1 MSRKQNQRWMK
12 LDNAAKIYPAA
23 MSWFGWMSI
32 FRLSVELDQKVNSE
46 ILHQALL
53 RTIKRFPSMSVR
65 LRKGLFWYYLDSIK
79 NPPEVQED
87 VKNPCAKMDFKK
99 RNGYMFRVRYYEN
112 RIAAEFFHV
121 LTDGTGGMVFLK
133 TLVAEYMEIKNGEKI
148 PRGNGILD
156 CKEEPTE
163 EETEDSF
170 LRHARK
176 ATLSVGDSK
185 AWHIKGTKE
194 SAGYM
199 NVITAIIPASQ
210 LHTKAKEHNATV
222 TEYLLT
228 HMLLALEELQ
238 RSKEKGK
245 KLPIKINVPINL
257 RKFYGSKTLRNFAN
271 YMNVGITP
279 ELGRYTFEETLTVVK
294 HQLGLMGTEKIM
306 NGRFSSN
313 VSNEKNILLR
323 LTPLVIKEPVMKLAF
338 LINGDRISTTIFSN
352 IGKIELPEE
361 MARHIARFDFMLGVQ
376 SKNPVACACVTFGD
390 TCCLNLTRSIK
401 ESEME
406 RLFLTRLVKDGIHV
420 KVESNQ

>member
-1 MSRKQNQRWMK
+1 MSRKQTQRWMK

-210 LHTKAKEHNATV
+210 LRTKAKEHNATV

-271 YMNVGITP
+271 YMNIGIEP
-279 ELGRYTFEETLTVVK
+279 ELGTYTFEETLTLVK
-294 HQLGLMGTEKIM
+294 HQIGLMATEKIM

-338 LINGDRISTTIFSN
+338 LINGDRISTTILSN
-352 IGKIELPEE
+352 IGKIDLPEE
-361 MARHIARFDFMLGVQ
+361 MARHITRIDFMLGVQ
-376 SKNPVACACVTFGD
+376 AQNPVACACVTFQD
-390 TCCLNLTRSIK
+390 NCCINLTRSIK
-401 ESEME
+401 EPGLE